1 MLISIV
7 IPVYNAEKYLSRCL
21 ESILSQT
28 YKNIEVIIVNDG
40 STDKSQQ
47 IIKTYQKKSKKVRVF
62 NQGNVGVS
70 KARNLGIKY
79 CKGDYILFLDSDD
92 WIDEDYIEKSIDFLK
107 DNKVDLLLL
116 PYIREYKNKSVKN
129 YIFRQKE
136 FYLKNKNLVQNSLLR
151 KLFGP
156 VGEELKK
163 PAYIDDLSPCW
174 GKLYRTSICK
184 NIKFVDVS
192 KIGAEDVWF
201 NINYVSKIN
210 TAAYIG
216 NAFYHYNKENS
227 DSLIHKK
234 NSDVFKKR
242 QKLYESMKNFIK
254 SHGLNKEYKIAV
266 ENRIIIDLI
275 GISNNIYSSGEG
287 FWNKYHEEKIL
298 LNNVLY
304 YEAFR
309 KFDFECLPFRW
320 KIFLK
325 LCDKKHVLILSIF
338 VSLGEKL
345 KPFLK

>member
-62 NQGNVGVS
+62 NQSNVGVS

-107 DNKVDLLLL
+107 NNKVDLLLL

-156 VGEELKK
+156 VGEELK
-163 PAYIDDLSPCW
+163 DLHTLMIYLHAGVNCIE
-174 GKLYRTSICK
+174 LV
-184 NIKFVDVS
+184 FV
-192 KIGAEDVWF
+192 
-201 NINYVSKIN
+201 
-210 TAAYIG
+210 
-216 NAFYHYNKENS
+216 
-227 DSLIHKK
+227 
-234 NSDVFKKR
+234 
-242 QKLYESMKNFIK
+242 
-254 SHGLNKEYKIAV
+254 
-266 ENRIIIDLI
+266 
-275 GISNNIYSSGEG
+275 
-287 FWNKYHEEKIL
+287 KIL
-298 LNNVLY
+298 SLSMY
-304 YEAFR
+304 R
-309 KFDFECLPFRW
+309 KLGQKMFG
-320 KIFLK
+320 
-325 LCDKKHVLILSIF
+325 LI
-338 VSLGEKL
+338 
-345 KPFLK
+345 